1 MKNLVLGSVALIV
14 IGMSS
19 AFAADMPVKAPP
31 PPAPAAPYNWSG
43 LYVGGNFGGAWT
55 SGNLKPPAFA
65 SVATL
70 NSRRMSVVTGCSN
83 FGRRMM
89 WANLTTNS
97 VHAKVFAALQ
107 FDFNQKTI
115 QPE

>member
-1 MKNLVLGSVALIV
+1 MVLVFSACGCDKKPPLRHVRT
-14 IGMSS
+14 IGNIDY
-19 AFAADMPVKAPP
+19 AHPRI
-31 PPAPAAPYNWSG
+31 G
-43 LYVGGNFGGAWT
+43 CR
-55 SGNLKPPAFA
+55 KPPAFA

>member
-1 MKNLVLGSVALIV
+1 MVLVFSACGCDKKPLLRHVSHNWKDRLAHAHPR
-14 IGMSS
+14 IGCR
-19 AFAADMPVKAPP
+19 
-31 PPAPAAPYNWSG
+31 
-43 LYVGGNFGGAWT
+43 
-55 SGNLKPPAFA
+55 KPPAFA

-97 VHAKVFAALQ
+97 VHAKVYAALQ